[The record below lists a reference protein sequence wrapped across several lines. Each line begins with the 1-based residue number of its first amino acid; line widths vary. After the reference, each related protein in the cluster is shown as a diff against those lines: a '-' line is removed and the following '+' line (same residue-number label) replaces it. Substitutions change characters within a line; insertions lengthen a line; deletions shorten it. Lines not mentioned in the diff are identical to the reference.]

1 MIGLERK
8 VRCYAMRNKM
18 AIVSCCL
25 ICFLVFSL
33 LTGISGEKERRLL
46 IDDYHASAKANR
58 FSDFISN
65 IEDEVF
71 STKLL
76 EERIDPLILSKK
88 NYDALVLFAPRE
100 EYSEEELTAIRSFVE
115 EGGGLI
121 IFSDGGDRM
130 RELGIT
136 RPINQVSTM
145 FGIQFNQDEVNDPE
159 EKLRAV
165 ESTLAIKVFARHAV
179 TEGVETT
186 AFPWG
191 CTLTLTPPAIPL
203 AFGNPTSYADGKK
216 GKDIVVLAVSDYGK
230 GRVVAMGDYD
240 FLIVLPEMDYLSF
253 EDDRRLGLNMFT
265 WAAQPYTPEVDTTE
279 ADTLASQGYDLFSQ
293 GEYSTAKDAF
303 ENALKLYV
311 DLGVRTM
318 TSEIQ
323 GMIAQC
329 EKGME
334 ADMSYVSGAELY
346 EERDFEKALEQ
357 FESSRTLFEEIHD
370 AAGSQK
376 AQAMIDS
383 CMKARDADTALKE
396 GMGYIELQDY
406 KNAKTS
412 FEKALALYRELG
424 DEEKV
429 SECEEWITTCEQEL
443 EKAKEPQEE
452 PEEPEGNG
460 FCLGTVMLT
469 GLMVLGISTRMR
481 RK

>member
-1 MIGLERK
+1 
-8 VRCYAMRNKM
+8 MRNKM
-18 AIVSCCL
+18 AIVGCCF
-25 ICFLVFSL
+25 ICFLIFSL
-33 LTGISGEKERRLL
+33 MTGISGEKERRLL
-46 IDDYHASAKANR
+46 IDDYHASAKATR
-58 FSDFISN
+58 FSDLISN
-65 IEDEVF
+65 
-71 STKLL
+71 L
-76 EERIDPLILSKK
+76 EEEGFSAELLQDRIDPLTLSKK

-100 EYSEEELTAIRSFVE
+100 EYSEEELTAIKTFVE

-145 FGIQFNQDEVNDPE
+145 FGIQFNQDQVNDTE
-159 EKLRAV
+159 NYIRAT
-165 ESTLAIKVFARHAV
+165 ESDPLIQTFARHPV
-179 TEGVETT
+179 TEGVETI
-186 AFPWG
+186 AFLWG
-191 CTLTLTPPAIPL
+191 CSLTLTPPAIPL

-216 GKDIVVLAVSDYGK
+216 GKDIVVLAAADYGR

-240 FLIVLPEMDYLSF
+240 FLIILPDMDCLSF
-253 EDDRRLGLNMFT
+253 EDDGKLGLNMFT

-293 GEYSTAKDAF
+293 GEYSSAKDAF
-303 ENALKLYV
+303 EKALKLYGN
-311 DLGVRTM
+311 LGVRTM

-334 ADMSYVSGAELY
+334 ADMSYVSGEELY
-346 EERDFEKALEQ
+346 EERDYEKALEK

-376 AQAMIDS
+376 AQAMIDL

-396 GMGYIELQDY
+396 GMGYFDLQDFE
-406 KNAKTS
+406 NAKTS
-412 FEKALALYRELG
+412 FEKALGSYRELG
-424 DEEKV
+424 DEEKA
-429 SECEEWITTCEQEL
+429 SECEEWITSCEQEL
-443 EKAKEPQEE
+443 EKAQEPEEE
-452 PEEPEGNG
+452 PEEEPEGNG
-460 FCLGTVMLT
+460 FCLGTVILT
-469 GLMVLGISTRMR
+469 GFMVFGILTRMR

>member
-1 MIGLERK
+1 
-8 VRCYAMRNKM
+8 MRNRM
-18 AIVSCCL
+18 AIVGCCF

-33 LTGISGEKERRLL
+33 LAGISCEKERRLL
-46 IDDYHASAKANR
+46 IDDYHASAKANK
-58 FSDFISN
+58 FSDFISGL
-65 IEDEVF
+65 EEEGF
-71 STKLL
+71 STKVL
-76 EERIDPLILSKK
+76 EERIDPLVLSKK

-100 EYSEEELTAIRSFVE
+100 AYSEEELTAIRTFVE

-159 EKLRAV
+159 KNIRALD
-165 ESTLAIKVFARHAV
+165 SDPLIQTFARHPV
-179 TEGVETT
+179 TEGVETI
-186 AFPWG
+186 AFLWG
-191 CTLTLTPPAIPL
+191 CSLTLTPPAIPL

-216 GKDIVVLAVSDYGK
+216 GKDVMVLAAADYGR

-240 FLIVLPEMDYLSF
+240 FLVVFPDMDCLSF
-253 EDDRRLGLNMFT
+253 EDDGKLGLNMFT

-279 ADTLASQGYDLFSQ
+279 ADTLAFQGYDLFSQ
-293 GEYSTAKDAF
+293 GEYSSAKDAF
-303 ENALKLYV
+303 EKALNLYM
-311 DLGVRTM
+311 DLGVRTV

-334 ADMSYVSGAELY
+334 ADTSYVSGAELY
-346 EERDFEKALEQ
+346 EERDYEKALEQ
-357 FESSRTLFEEIHD
+357 FENSRALFEEIHD

-376 AQAMIDS
+376 AQAMIDL

-396 GMGYIELQDY
+396 GMGYVELQDY
-406 KNAKTS
+406 ENAKTS

-424 DEEKV
+424 DEEKA

-452 PEEPEGNG
+452 PEEPGENG
-460 FCLGTVMLT
+460 FCLGTVILA
-469 GLMVLGISTRMR
+469 GLMILGFSTRMR